1 MQTRAEEKG
10 FNFVYALD
18 ESGKAATEYGARVT
32 PHMFVLDKDRNV
44 AYRGSFDDDLDK
56 PTKPYVA
63 NAVDA
68 LLAGKTVE
76 VSSTKAFGCGIKN

>member
-1 MQTRAEEKG
+1 
-10 FNFVYALD
+10 
-18 ESGKAATEYGARVT
+18 
-32 PHMFVLDKDRNV
+32 MFVLDKDRNV
-44 AYRGSFDDDLDK
+44 AYRGNFDDDLDK
-56 PTKPYVA
+56 PTKPNVA